1 MANCESSDQLDDMHQ
16 ELVDR
21 FGLFPDPV
29 RTLLECHRLRIA
41 ARPLGILRIDAT
53 AENILVQFVT
63 SPKVDAVKIIELIQ
77 HNSEYKLSGPDR
89 LRIQVQIEGI
99 AERVVRIKSLIDE
112 LSGSKTH

>member
-1 MANCESSDQLDDMHQ
+1 
-16 ELVDR
+16 
-21 FGLFPDPV
+21 
-29 RTLLECHRLRIA
+29 LECHRLRIA

-77 HNSEYKLSGPDR
+77 HNNEYKLSGPDR

-99 AERVVRIKSLIDE
+99 AERVVRIKSLIEE